1 MEWNPRLYG
10 CVEVKRIE
18 LERRRRRW
26 TQTQLAAAAGI
37 HQAQVSLIE
46 NGRALPSTAQLARL
60 SNALRIPARE
70 LLVDI
75 HEPEAQESP

>member
-1 MEWNPRLYG
+1 MKQLEL
-10 CVEVKRIE
+10 KR
-18 LERRRRRW
+18 RCRDW
-26 TQTQLAAAAGI
+26 TQTELAAAAGM

-46 NGRALPSTAQLARL
+46 NGRALPSAAQLTRL
-60 SNALRIPARE
+60 ANALRIPARE

>member
-1 MEWNPRLYG
+1 M
-10 CVEVKRIE
+10 KQIE
-18 LERRRRRW
+18 LERRCRGSS
-26 TQTQLAAAAGI
+26 QSQLAAAARM

-46 NGRALPSTAQLARL
+46 NGRALPSEAQLTRLAR
-60 SNALRIPARE
+60 ALRVPARE